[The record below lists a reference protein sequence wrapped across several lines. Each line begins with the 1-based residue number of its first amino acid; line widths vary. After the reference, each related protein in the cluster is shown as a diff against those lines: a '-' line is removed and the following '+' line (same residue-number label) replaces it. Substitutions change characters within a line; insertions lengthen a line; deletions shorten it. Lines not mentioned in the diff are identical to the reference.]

1 MSNIDWVHVN
11 NLLGA
16 IHGAA
21 TAGPK
26 YTDIVTRAEA
36 ELKAHM
42 DANTKRDEVVVP
54 STAPPAVLQ
63 ATDMSYPV
71 TDMTPVTPHPSEVPV
86 ESTPDETPVVD
97 RRL

>member
-1 MSNIDWVHVN
+1 MV
-11 NLLGA
+11 L
-16 IHGAA
+16 
-21 TAGPK
+21 P
-26 YTDIVTRAEA
+26 
-36 ELKAHM
+36 
-42 DANTKRDEVVVP
+42 P
-54 STAPPAVLQ
+54 TAPPAALQ

>member
-1 MSNIDWVHVN
+1 MSNIDWSHVN
-11 NLLGA
+11 DLLSA

-26 YTDIVTRAEA
+26 YTDIVARAEA

-42 DANTKRDEVVVP
+42 DANTQRDEVAAP
-54 STAPPAVLQ
+54 PTAPPAALQ
-63 ATDMSYPV
+63 ATDMSYPA
-71 TDMTPVTPHPSEVPV
+71 TDLPLVTPLPSEVPIEPV
-86 ESTPDETPVVD
+86 VDETPVVD

>member
-1 MSNIDWVHVN
+1 MSNIDWGRVN
-11 NLLGA
+11 DLLNA

-26 YTDIVTRAEA
+26 YTDIVARAEA
-36 ELKAHM
+36 ELKAHI
-42 DANTKRDEVVVP
+42 DANTERGEVVAP
-54 STAPPAVLQ
+54 PTAPPAVLQ

-71 TDMTPVTPHPSEVPV
+71 TDLTPVTPHPSEVPV